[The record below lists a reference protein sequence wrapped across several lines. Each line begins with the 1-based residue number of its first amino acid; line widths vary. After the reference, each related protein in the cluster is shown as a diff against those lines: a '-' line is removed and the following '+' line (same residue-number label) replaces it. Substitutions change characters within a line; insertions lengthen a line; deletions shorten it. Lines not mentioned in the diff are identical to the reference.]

1 MSVTGSQLASAYD
14 SIVIGGGF
22 YGCSVAELLARQGQQ
37 VLLVEQEAD
46 LMQRASYVNQAR
58 IHQGYHYPRSILTSL
73 RSRVNFPLFTRDYAS
88 CVHDT
93 FHKFYA
99 IARQG
104 SRITASQF
112 RLFCERIGAPC
123 RSAPRNVTAL
133 FDADRI
139 EAVFEVTEY
148 AFDANKL
155 KAIMQDR
162 LTQAGVTVL
171 LACQARRI
179 QPENDGLVL
188 QVRYEKDELALNTTR
203 IFNCSYSQINRILQ
217 DSQLPLIPLKHEL
230 TEMALIEMPDIL
242 RHFSVTVMDGPFF
255 SVMPFPDRGCHS
267 LSHVRYTP
275 HNQWQESHA
284 FNETH
289 NRQFDNGQLRSRAQH
304 MLMDARRYLPML
316 DECRYID
323 SLWEIK
329 TVLPQSETDDSRPI
343 LFKQCDTVPG
353 VFSIMGG
360 KIDNIYDIHERLRQ
374 EFQ

>member
-1 MSVTGSQLASAYD
+1 MPVTGSQLTSTYD
-14 SIVIGGGF
+14 SVVIGGGF
-22 YGCSVAELLARQGQQ
+22 YGCSVAELLARQGQR

-104 SRITASQF
+104 SRITAGQF

-123 RSAPRNVTAL
+123 RNAPRNVTAL
-133 FDADRI
+133 FNADRI

-148 AFDANKL
+148 AFDASKL
-155 KAIMQDR
+155 KTIMQNQ
-162 LTQAGVTVL
+162 LAQAGVTVL
-171 LACQARRI
+171 LECQARRI
-179 QPENDGLVL
+179 QQGKCDLVL
-188 QVRYEKDELALNTTR
+188 QACHEEKDISLTATR

-242 RHFSVTVMDGPFF
+242 QHFSVTVMDGPFF
-255 SVMPFPDRGCHS
+255 SIMPFPSRGCHS

-284 FNETH
+284 FNETY
-289 NRQFDNGQLRSRAQH
+289 NRQLSSGRLRSRARH
-304 MLMDARRYLPML
+304 MLMDARRYLPIL
-316 DECRYID
+316 NDCRYLE

-343 LFKQCDTVPG
+343 LFKPCDAAPG
-353 VFSIMGG
+353 LFSIMGG

>member
-1 MSVTGSQLASAYD
+1 MPVTGSQLASAYD

-22 YGCSVAELLARQGQQ
+22 YGCSVAELLARLGQQ

-46 LMQRASYVNQAR
+46 IMQRASYVNQAR

-88 CVHDT
+88 CVHAT
-93 FHKFYA
+93 FHKYYA

-148 AFDANKL
+148 AFDASKL
-155 KAIMQDR
+155 KTIMLDR
-162 LTQAGVTVL
+162 LAKAGVTIL
-171 LACQARRI
+171 LECQARRI
-179 QPENDGLVL
+179 QQENNDLVL
-188 QVRYEKDELALNTTR
+188 HTRHDANDISLTATR

-217 DSQLPLIPLKHEL
+217 DSHLPLIPLKHEL

-242 RHFSVTVMDGPFF
+242 RRFSVTVMDGPFF
-255 SVMPFPDRGCHS
+255 SIMPFPARDCHS

-275 HNQWQESHA
+275 YNQWQESHA
-284 FNETH
+284 FNDTH
-289 NRQFDNGQLRSRAQH
+289 SCQLNSEQLRSRARH

-316 DECRYID
+316 NDCRYLE

-343 LFKQCDTVPG
+343 LFKPCDAAPG
-353 VFSIMGG
+353 LFSIMGG

>member
-1 MSVTGSQLASAYD
+1 MPVTGSQLTSTYD

-22 YGCSVAELLARQGQQ
+22 YGCSVAELLARQGQR
-37 VLLVEQEAD
+37 VLLVEQEAN

-162 LTQAGVTVL
+162 LAQAGVTVL
-171 LACQARRI
+171 LECQARRI
-179 QPENDGLVL
+179 QPENNGLVL
-188 QVRYEKDELALNTTR
+188 QARYEEAALSLNATR

-217 DSQLPLIPLKHEL
+217 DSQLPMIPLKHEL
-230 TEMALIEMPDIL
+230 TEMALVEMPDIL
-242 RHFSVTVMDGPFF
+242 QHFSVTVMDGPFF
-255 SVMPFPDRGCHS
+255 SIMPFPSRGCHS

-275 HNQWQESHA
+275 HNQWQENHA

-289 NRQFDNGQLRSRAQH
+289 NRQFNSGQLRSRARH
-304 MLMDARRYLPML
+304 MLMDARRYLPIL
-316 DECRYID
+316 DDCRYIE

-343 LFKQCDTVPG
+343 LFKPCDSVPG
-353 VFSIMGG
+353 LFSIMGG